1 MSDNL
6 SAADPEPRLMA
17 AGGDMAVRIGSWRVD
32 PALDEIS
39 SGNKVVKL
47 EPRSM
52 RLLLYLASHPGRV
65 VGIDE
70 LLGAVWPNLVVTPQS
85 VYSTVAQLRVSL
97 GDSIDTPAYIT
108 TVARKGYRLIAPVEF
123 ASSAEPPHA
132 DARAATEIQMP
143 AVATPEQQVGA
154 PAIDGNLPTVSTKRA
169 RLRSIVSWLAV
180 AMLLAAA
187 ALMYVVVGRLRSPP
201 APVAPASSSH
211 TSALFGPSIAVLP
224 LLDLSETHD
233 QEYLSDGLAEEL
245 THLLSQVQGL
255 KVAARTSTFAF
266 KGRSDDIDA
275 IAARLHV
282 SHVLEG
288 SVRKS
293 GDRLRITLQL
303 IQTDT
308 GFHVWSKT
316 YDSQRAELFR
326 LQDEVASD
334 VVGAID
340 GSLVVERSSPR
351 PEPNPDAYGLLL
363 QGRYY
368 GRRNTQADR
377 ARSNAL
383 YENAVAVDPYYALAW
398 AWLAQGYGVQAS
410 ESWVPPA
417 FGYDRSRRAAQR
429 AIALDPQLAD
439 GHAAYGYVLESFD
452 WNWPAAQAEYTRAS
466 ELDPSSV
473 RAFNLNGHLA
483 ITLGQLDKAESFFRL
498 AMERDPLSPG
508 PLISLTLILIRQG
521 RYDEAAAVARQAEAL
536 GQQGMHAAL
545 CESLLLQHKPQAA
558 FAEVE
563 QEVNERWRLSILPRV
578 HDALGRRLDADRAL
592 ADLIDKYSRY
602 PYRIAMVY
610 ASRGKADDAF
620 EWLERAHQVR
630 DFDMMW
636 IKTEPELQSLHAD
649 PRFAALLTRMAL
661 PP

>member
-1 MSDNL
+1 MNDNL
-6 SAADPEPRLMA
+6 PAADPQAASMA
-17 AGGDMAVRIGSWRVD
+17 PGGVLGLRIGDWRVD

-47 EPRSM
+47 EPRNM
-52 RLLLYLASHPGRV
+52 RLLLYLASHAGHV
-65 VGIDE
+65 VGLEE
-70 LLGAVWPNLVVTPQS
+70 LLREVWPNLVVTPQS
-85 VYSTVAQLRVSL
+85 VYNAVAQLRVSL

-108 TVARKGYRLIAPVEF
+108 TVSRKGYRLVAPVEF
-123 ASSAEPPHA
+123 ASPPEA
-132 DARAATEIQMP
+132 PGALARATRQTEMP
-143 AVATPEQQVGA
+143 ASPTPEQQFG
-154 PAIDGNLPTVSTKRA
+154 PTTLEGNLLTLSTKHGW
-169 RLRSIVSWLAV
+169 LRWMPGLVV
-180 AMLLAAA
+180 AMLLGAAV
-187 ALMYVVVGRLRSPP
+187 LVYVVSGRLRSPP
-201 APVAPASSSH
+201 PPVASAANRASVSV
-211 TSALFGPSIAVLP
+211 GPSIAVLP

-245 THLLSQVQGL
+245 THTLSQVQGL

-266 KGRSDDIDA
+266 RGRGDDIPA

-293 GDRLRITLQL
+293 ADRVRITLQL
-303 IQTDT
+303 IRTDT

-316 YDSQRAELFR
+316 YDSQGAELFR
-326 LQDEVASD
+326 LQDEIASD
-334 VVGAID
+334 VVRAID
-340 GSLVVERSSPR
+340 GTLFVARSNPR
-351 PEPNPDAYGLLL
+351 PEPNPDAYSLLL

-377 ARSNAL
+377 ARSIAL
-383 YENAVAVDPYYALAW
+383 YESAVAFDPNYALAW
-398 AWLAQGYGVQAS
+398 AWLAQGYGVQAA
-410 ESWVPPA
+410 ESWIPPRI
-417 FGYDRSRRAAQR
+417 GYDRSRRAAQH
-429 AIALDPQLAD
+429 AIALDPLLAD

-452 WNWPAAQAEYTRAS
+452 WNWPAAQAEYARAS

-483 ITLGQLDKAESFFRL
+483 ITLGQLDKAENFFRQ
-498 AMERDPLSPG
+498 AIERDPLSPG
-508 PLISLTLILIRQG
+508 PLIGLTLIFIRQG

-545 CESLLLQHKPQAA
+545 CEILLLQHMPQAA
-558 FAEVE
+558 LAEVE
-563 QEVNERWRLSILPRV
+563 QEVNDRWRTTILPRV
-578 HDALGRRLDADRAL
+578 YDALGRGPDADRAL
-592 ADLIDKYSRY
+592 ADLINRYARY

-610 ASRGKADDAF
+610 ASRGGRADDAF
-620 EWLERAHQVR
+620 KWLERAFQLR

-636 IKTEPELQSLHAD
+636 IKTEPELGPLHAD
-649 PRFAALLTRMAL
+649 PRFAALLSRMAL